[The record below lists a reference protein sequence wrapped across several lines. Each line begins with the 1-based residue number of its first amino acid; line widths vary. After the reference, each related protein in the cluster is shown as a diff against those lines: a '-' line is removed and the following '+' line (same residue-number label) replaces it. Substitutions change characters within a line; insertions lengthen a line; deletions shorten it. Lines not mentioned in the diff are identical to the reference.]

1 MISIDLTALQRHRS
15 RDEASTL
22 MDEIN
27 KILEEAAKYRSSF
40 FDFLKDFSPKDFTQ
54 NLSIKNEK
62 FRISI
67 PLITLILLIARLIV
81 FKIAIMYKV
90 MQHKTLEFKVVSRMT
105 KNQHSD
111 LLSLNKI
118 LASGIVKENA
128 CQA

>member
-1 MISIDLTALQRHRS
+1 MYHSNFITVRRHKSKTECPSFTEELRKLLDEVAKSRS
-15 RDEASTL
+15 V
-22 MDEIN
+22 
-27 KILEEAAKYRSSF
+27 F
-40 FDFLKDFSPKDFTQ
+40 FDFLKDFGCRDFSQ

-67 PLITLILLIARLIV
+67 PLIRLILLITRLIV

-111 LLSLNKI
+111 LLALNKV
-118 LASGIVKENA
+118 LASGIVKENV